1 MVGEGFGSKG
11 IHFRTVGFRT
21 VGFRTVGVRV
31 EGSVGMPARTVFSLA
46 RSWGCCS

>member
-11 IHFRTVGFRT
+11 NHFRTVGFRT

-31 EGSVGMPARTVFSLA
+31 
-46 RSWGCCS
+46 